1 MAAPAPV
8 AVVLRAEAALAAAP
22 KPFVVAVS
30 LVAAPLSGAP
40 LPALRELARVLLRI
54 DWLSAMFP

>member
-1 MAAPAPV
+1 MAAPPPV
-8 AVVLRAEAALAAAP
+8 AVVFRAEAVLAAAP
-22 KPFVVAVS
+22 KPLAVVVS
-30 LVAAPLSGAP
+30 LVAAPLFGAP